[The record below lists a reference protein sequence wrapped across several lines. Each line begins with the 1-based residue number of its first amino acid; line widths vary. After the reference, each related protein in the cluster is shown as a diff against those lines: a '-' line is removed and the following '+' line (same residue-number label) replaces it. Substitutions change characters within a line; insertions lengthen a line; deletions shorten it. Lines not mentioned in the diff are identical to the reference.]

1 MPRRIVDALLL
12 CAALACTGAAS
23 ARTSDRNQPMD
34 AESNQNTCNLG
45 VGGQCVLTGAVQITQ
60 GTLGISA
67 AKAVIYTAKGD
78 ISRAVFTGGPVQL
91 KQQLDDGKP
100 MSARANNVDYN
111 LKTEVVVFSGGVKI
125 EQPSG
130 SISGERVVYNL
141 KTGTID
147 GGGQGS
153 GRVRMRIVPTSGKAQ
168 PAQDNAAA
176 RTPGKT
182 MPTDPPA
189 TDAPATDAPTAPE
202 AKDKN

>member
-1 MPRRIVDALLL
+1 MPRRIVKALLL
-12 CAALACTGAAS
+12 CTAIACMGVAS

-45 VGGQCVLTGAVQITQ
+45 DGGQCVLTGAVQITQ
-60 GTLGISA
+60 GTLDITA
-67 AKAVIYTAKGD
+67 AKAVIHRAKGD

-100 MSARANNVDYN
+100 MSARANSVDYN
-111 LKTEVVVFSGGVKI
+111 LKTEVVVFSGNVKI

-130 SISGERVVYNL
+130 SLSGERVVYNL

-153 GRVRMRIVPTSGKAQ
+153 GRVKMRIVPTASKAQ
-168 PAQDNAAA
+168 PAKDKPAGDKAATEA
-176 RTPGKT
+176 PAADT
-182 MPTDPPA
+182 PA
-189 TDAPATDAPTAPE
+189 TDKPAAPE
-202 AKDKN
+202 AKDGN